1 MAQIFEQESRTFSE
15 YLLIPNLTTERNT
28 PDQIDLSAPI
38 CKYRKGEEE
47 SKLKIN
53 IPMVSAVMQSVSND
67 SLAIALA
74 RCGGMSFVFQS
85 QSIESQCEMIRK
97 VRADI
102 LSMDRTDVFC
112 VSAENTC
119 RFVLFQHYI
128 ILINKYF
135 DRIVDAYIEI
145 APELDGDNNSS
156 EFVHFSYDACCFHF
170 YSPFSLY

>member
-74 RCGGMSFVFQS
+74 RCGGMSFIFQS

-97 VRADI
+97 VKKYKAGIVASDSN
-102 LSMDRTDVFC
+102 LSPDDTL
-112 VSAENTC
+112 EK
-119 RFVLFQHYI
+119 VLALREEKGHGTAAVTEDGTARQ
-128 ILINKYF
+128 
-135 DRIVDAYIEI
+135 
-145 APELDGDNNSS
+145 APRSRYYKRLPCKPYVTGHQGK
-156 EFVHFSYDACCFHF
+156 HFHDSY
-170 YSPFSLY
+170 